1 MTIKELEEFCH
12 QQDFNGRIGE
22 VVIDGLYIDLDR
34 KLYSGP
40 TVIYCP
46 PKSKYVY
53 ITPKLTIEVDTSV
66 YSNKYYRYETF
77 LRSESGYVPDM
88 TVIYKKYSMS
98 DDNAVKNAILKLK
111 EKWKN
116 ELNKLKIADI
126 EKDFK

>member
-22 VVIDGLYIDLDR
+22 IVINALYIDLDR

-46 PKSKYVY
+46 PKCKYVY

-66 YSNKYYRYETF
+66 YSNKYYRYETVP
-77 LRSESGYVPDM
+77 RYERGYVSDM

>member
-12 QQDFNGRIGE
+12 QQDFDGRISE
-22 VVIDGLYIDLDR
+22 VVTGALYMDLDR

-53 ITPKLTIEVDTSV
+53 ITPKLTIEVDTYV
-66 YSNKYYRYETF
+66 YSNKYYRYETVP
-77 LRSESGYVPDM
+77 RYESKISDM
-88 TVIYKKYSMS
+88 TVIYKKYSLS

-111 EKWKN
+111 EKWKK
-116 ELNKLKIADI
+116 ELNKLKIAYI
-126 EKDFK
+126 EKDFQ

>member
-12 QQDFNGRIGE
+12 QQNFAGRISE
-22 VVIDGLYIDLDR
+22 IVIDALYMDLDR
-34 KLYSGP
+34 KLYSCP

-53 ITPKLTIEVDTSV
+53 ITPKLTIEIDTSF
-66 YSNKYYRYETF
+66 YSNKYYRYET
-77 LRSESGYVPDM
+77 VPRERGTVSDM
-88 TVIYKKYSMS
+88 TVIYKKYSLS

-116 ELNKLKIADI
+116 ELNKLKIANI

>member
-1 MTIKELEEFCH
+1 MKLFS
-12 QQDFNGRIGE
+12 
-22 VVIDGLYIDLDR
+22 GLKADMYL
-34 KLYSGP
+34 
-40 TVIYCP
+40 
-46 PKSKYVY
+46 
-53 ITPKLTIEVDTSV
+53 
-66 YSNKYYRYETF
+66 
-77 LRSESGYVPDM
+77 DM

>member
-12 QQDFNGRIGE
+12 QQNFNGRTGEIVIGA
-22 VVIDGLYIDLDR
+22 LYMDLDR
-34 KLYSGP
+34 ILYSGP

-46 PKSKYVY
+46 PKYKYVY
-53 ITPKLTIEVDTSV
+53 ITPKLTIEVNTYV
-66 YSNKYYRYETF
+66 YSNKYYRYETV

>member
-12 QQDFNGRIGE
+12 QQNFNGRTDEIVIGA
-22 VVIDGLYIDLDR
+22 LYMDLDR

-46 PKSKYVY
+46 PKDKYVY

-66 YSNKYYRYETF
+66 YSNKYYRYETVF
-77 LRSESGYVPDM
+77 RFERGYVSDM